1 MVGKWLT
8 EERSYNA
15 IQIRYDLARQHPT
28 QLLIKRRQLFGD
40 WEMRTLYR
48 KLFIIIS

>member
-28 QLLIKRRQLFGD
+28 QLTHQEAAVIRRLGD
-40 WEMRTLYR
+40 ADLM
-48 KLFIIIS
+48 IIIC